1 MKWSTEAKVGA
12 FALAGIALFSGMM
25 VELGNVVLF
34 GNKGFDVTGYFEDAE
49 GIEPGSSIQYAG
61 VEVGRVNSIAVKDGQ
76 AVLSLRLYEG
86 TQIPKDAEFSIQ
98 DSSIMG
104 GKIVRVTGG
113 TLSEGYLGP
122 GMAIQGD
129 SGGSMNAAMG
139 KMNKLMDS
147 AQTMMDGLNTIVADP
162 KAQGSVKSTLANV
175 DTMTQNLANITAQGI
190 AIAHQADDTA
200 DECHASSV

>member
-86 TQIPKDAEFSIQ
+86 TQIPERCGIFH
-98 DSSIMG
+98 
-104 GKIVRVTGG
+104 
-113 TLSEGYLGP
+113 
-122 GMAIQGD
+122 
-129 SGGSMNAAMG
+129 SGQQYYGWKNCQSYRRY
-139 KMNKLMDS
+139 
-147 AQTMMDGLNTIVADP
+147 I
-162 KAQGSVKSTLANV
+162 
-175 DTMTQNLANITAQGI
+175 
-190 AIAHQADDTA
+190 
-200 DECHASSV
+200 E